1 MYVIYV
7 AAPSVLQN
15 VALNMAAEQ
24 SSRPQSGAAK
34 LATDG
39 INNTCTIT
47 NTELHPW
54 WRVDLVHLYTIWH
67 VTVSNFEQIQ
77 RKCSINV
84 VCRHMC

>member
-1 MYVIYV
+1 MCIIYV

-24 SSRPQSGAAK
+24 SSRSRAGAAK

-47 NTELHPW
+47 NIELYPW
-54 WRVDLVHLYTIWH
+54 WRVDLVHLYTVWH
-67 VTVSNFEQIQ
+67 VTVSNFEQQQ
-77 RKCSINV
+77 RK
-84 VCRHMC
+84 